1 MTMKELEI
9 QWWMARNHLPSDMK
23 TVIIE
28 NVREKLEE
36 NKHVDVENLLSIIP
50 RKDRR
55 SIKRLLCMDVLQKVI
70 NTYFLKPRPQCMN
83 CMFLV
88 LNELM

>member
-1 MTMKELEI
+1 MIMKELEI
-9 QWWMARNHLPSDMK
+9 QWWMARNDMK

-36 NKHVDVENLLSIIP
+36 NKDVDVENLLSIIP

-70 NTYFLKPRPQCMN
+70 NTCFIKPRPQSMN

>member
-1 MTMKELEI
+1 
-9 QWWMARNHLPSDMK
+9 MK

-36 NKHVDVENLLSIIP
+36 NKDVDVENLLSIIP

-55 SIKRLLCMDVLQKVI
+55 SIKRLLCMDVLKKV
-70 NTYFLKPRPQCMN
+70 NTCILKPRPQSMN